1 MSKRSQSLSNSP
13 SGDKA
18 GPMTFNPISKWQEYE
33 EFPGLTLFD
42 IHRAPRREDLDTD
55 AVVTIKLKMCVC
67 NEDAFVGCLI
77 SSHLTTIKKTLAPE
91 FQCPVCLGYIKTTRI
106 VKECL
111 HRFCNECIEK
121 CLRSGMKHCP
131 QCRMYIP
138 SRRSLRYA
146 ILLEQVQIFCWS
158 NAMAN
163 LILSMCVQYK
173 TGH

>member
-1 MSKRSQSLSNSP
+1 MSKRSHSLSNSP
-13 SGDKA
+13 PGDKA
-18 GPMTFNPISKWQEYE
+18 GHVLFNPISKWQEYE
-33 EFPGLTLFD
+33 EVPGLTLFD
-42 IHRAPRREDLDTD
+42 IHRAPRREDLDPN
-55 AVVTIKLKMCVC
+55 AVVTINLKVC
-67 NEDAFVGCLI
+67 ACDKDAFVWVDFI
-77 SSHLTTIKKTLAPE
+77 SSHPTTCQHPKKTLAPE

-146 ILLEQVQIFCWS
+146 AILEHMRYCLLV
-158 NAMAN
+158 
-163 LILSMCVQYK
+163 K
-173 TGH
+173 